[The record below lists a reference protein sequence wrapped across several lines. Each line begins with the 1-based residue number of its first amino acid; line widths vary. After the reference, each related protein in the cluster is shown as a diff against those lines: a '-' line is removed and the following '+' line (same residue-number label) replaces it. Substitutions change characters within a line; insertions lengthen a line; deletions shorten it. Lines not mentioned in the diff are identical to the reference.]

1 MREGAMGTWEEEGKQ
16 VMEMMRT
23 AAFSSRR
30 PASLRAH
37 SPSSRIVSRPAMGLP
52 YPLPPQPG
60 SLGMP
65 SHHSPQAAEK
75 L

>member
-1 MREGAMGTWEEEGKQ
+1 MREGATGTLEEEGKQ
-16 VMEMMRT
+16 VM
-23 AAFSSRR
+23 
-30 PASLRAH
+30 
-37 SPSSRIVSRPAMGLP
+37 GLS

-65 SHHSPQAAEK
+65 NHHSLQAAEK